1 MGKKFQIISLI
12 LIVFLVLLP
21 KEILS
26 LSVKVTGSWNETID
40 NMDLQGGAGSDL
52 INSYESVSNV
62 CDIDITGVPKDNWR
76 LDVSKVDIQWHPHF
90 HLYVKRTSDGT
101 NGGGISGGT
110 TYQEITDV
118 YQTFFSGSDNIRNIT
133 IQYQLTGVSIQI
145 PPNTYTTTI
154 YYTVTK
160 N

>member
-1 MGKKFQIISLI
+1 MEERIQIVSLI
-12 LIVFLVLLP
+12 LIVFLILLP

-26 LSVKVTGSWNETID
+26 LSVKVTGSWSETID

-62 CDIDITGVPKDNWR
+62 CDIDITGIPKDNWR
-76 LDVSKVDIQWHPHF
+76 LDVSKVDIQWHPNF

-101 NGGGISGGT
+101 NGGSLLGGT

-118 YQTFFSGSDNIRNIT
+118 YKTFFSGSDNVRNIT

-145 PPNTYTTTI
+145 PPNIYSTTI